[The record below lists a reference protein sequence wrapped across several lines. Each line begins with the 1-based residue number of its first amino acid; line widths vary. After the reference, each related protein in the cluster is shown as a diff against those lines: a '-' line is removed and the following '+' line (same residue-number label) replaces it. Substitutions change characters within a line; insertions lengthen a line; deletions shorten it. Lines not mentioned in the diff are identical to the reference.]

1 MGRGVIR
8 IAGFNPESVVDG
20 PGLRFV
26 VYTQGCPHRCP
37 GCQNPET
44 WDPEGGHEV
53 TLEDL
58 WSRMEKNPLLRGLTL
73 SGGEPFL
80 QAGACA
86 ELAARVRAAGLD
98 VVTYTG
104 YTWEQLVVM
113 AEEDPDVRALLTL
126 SDYLIDGPYLA
137 AQRTLGLAFRGSR
150 NQRFID
156 VARSLAAGR
165 AVEADLVADREARG
179 HGPARA

>member
-1 MGRGVIR
+1 LVGGTGIR

-26 VYTQGCPHRCP
+26 IYTQGCPHRCP

-53 TLEDL
+53 ALDDL
-58 WSRMEKNPLLRGLTL
+58 WARVQINPLLRGITL
-73 SGGEPFL
+73 SGGEPFM

-86 ELAARVRAAGLD
+86 ALAARARAAGLD

-104 YTWEQLVVM
+104 YTWEQLLVM
-113 AEEDPDVRALLTL
+113 AEEDSDVRALLAL
-126 SDYLIDGPYLA
+126 SDYLVDGPYLA
-137 AQRTLGLAFRGSR
+137 AQRSLSLPFRGSR

-156 VARSLAAGR
+156 VARSRAAGR
-165 AVEADLVADREARG
+165 VVELDFAGD
-179 HGPARA
+179 

>member
-1 MGRGVIR
+1 VAVLVGGTGIR

-26 VYTQGCPHRCP
+26 IYTQGCPHRCP

-53 TLEDL
+53 ALDDL
-58 WSRMEKNPLLRGLTL
+58 WARVQINPLLRGITL
-73 SGGEPFL
+73 SGGEPFM

-86 ELAARVRAAGLD
+86 ALAARARAAGLD

-104 YTWEQLVVM
+104 YTWEQLLAM
-113 AEEDPDVRALLTL
+113 AEDDPDVRALLTL

-137 AQRTLGLAFRGSR
+137 AQRSLSLPFRGSR

-156 VARSLAAGR
+156 VARSRAAGR
-165 AVEADLVADREARG
+165 VVELDFAGD
-179 HGPARA
+179 